1 MNFKPPDRL
10 RLISLCRLCPEP
22 YTHRCL
28 DAQVLIN
35 NAGVLVYTD
44 FDGVTAEDLLRCFTV
59 NAVGPLLVAQQLH
72 RRGLIGGRGGA
83 TLVGNVTSKV
93 KLKLKLERPGG
104 VSEVMGLGSPL
115 LSVYDL

>member
-1 MNFKPPDRL
+1 
-10 RLISLCRLCPEP
+10 
-22 YTHRCL
+22 
-28 DAQVLIN
+28 VLIN

-93 KLKLKLERPGG
+93 NTSSTRPAARCW
-104 VSEVMGLGSPL
+104 L
-115 LSVYDL
+115 